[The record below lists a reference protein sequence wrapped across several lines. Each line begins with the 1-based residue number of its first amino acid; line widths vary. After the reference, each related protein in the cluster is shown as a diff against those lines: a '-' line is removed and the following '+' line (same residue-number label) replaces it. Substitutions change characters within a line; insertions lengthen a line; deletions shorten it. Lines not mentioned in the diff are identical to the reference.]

1 MNKELIGK
9 TVLPKDQISYS
20 DWVREFNVGTN
31 VPISYGRES
40 TKYDLNYE
48 YDFTKLFKQSSK
60 SVFNFSW
67 ILEKLNIFA

>member
-1 MNKELIGK
+1 MNKILIGK
-9 TVLPKDQISYS
+9 TCLPEDQISYS

-31 VPISYGRES
+31 VPMSYGRS

-60 SVFNFSW
+60 SIFNFFW